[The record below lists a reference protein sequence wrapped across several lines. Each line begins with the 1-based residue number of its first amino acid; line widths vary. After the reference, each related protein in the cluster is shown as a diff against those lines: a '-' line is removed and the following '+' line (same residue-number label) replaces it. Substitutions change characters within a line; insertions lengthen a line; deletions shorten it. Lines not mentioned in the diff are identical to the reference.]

1 MRGFRDNQ
9 VAIVDAV
16 KGTVIGKRSIT
27 ADMRLVGIGEGLFA
41 LTTADER
48 SRQGE
53 GLELAIVNADL
64 VSIGPTLRTKDRL
77 VLGFSKGYIGR
88 ISTNDPSG
96 LIMFRGTA
104 ELQAQV
110 AAVTNFQ
117 QKLKSGDDSHCGLVI
132 ERKGVIALVETPIG
146 QKWLKVSQLY
156 VPGGRNCRFLNGVIQ
171 E

>member
-1 MRGFRDNQ
+1 M
-9 VAIVDAV
+9 
-16 KGTVIGKRSIT
+16 
-27 ADMRLVGIGEGLFA
+27 ADQ
-41 LTTADER
+41 R

-53 GLELAIVNADL
+53 GFELALVNAEL
-64 VSIGPTLRTKDRL
+64 VSTGPTLRTNDLL
-77 VLGFSKGYIGR
+77 VFGYSKGYLGGLF
-88 ISTNDPSG
+88 SNDSFA
-96 LIMFRGTA
+96 LMMFRGTA

-110 AAVTNFQ
+110 AAVTTFQ
-117 QKLKSGDDSHCGLVI
+117 KRLKSGDDSHCGLVI